1 MSDVIVRKVGNIFS
15 ENGLM
20 KDKMIIVE
28 IRKERTSMELLEKVL
43 DDNNLFEAYKQ
54 VYKNKGTSGVD
65 DITVEELGQ
74 YMYLHK
80 EEIKEQ
86 IRNRKY
92 KPSSVRRV
100 YIPKDNGDKRG
111 LGIPTVVDRLI
122 QQAIVQVLSPIY
134 EQQFSET
141 SFGFRPNR
149 SCEMA
154 IIKLLEYFND
164 GYTWIVDID
173 LQKFFDTVCH
183 DKLISIIMKTVH
195 DGELVSLIRKYLVSG
210 VMEKGVVS
218 PTKVGTPQ
226 GGNLSPLLSN
236 IMLNELDK
244 ELEKRGLRFTRYADD
259 CIIVV
264 QSEKAANR
272 VMESITK
279 FIKKKLGLKVN
290 VEKSKIARPNQIKYL
305 GFGFYYTK
313 TGKIKPKSHLKSIQ
327 KFKRKLKQLTKRS
340 WSISLRDRIIKL
352 NQVIRG
358 WINYFRI
365 ADMKTCMS
373 SISEHLRRR
382 IRCIIWK
389 QWKTCKHRY
398 KCLLR
403 LGVSKEKA
411 RRTSYSRASYWH
423 NSMSIVV
430 SVAISNERLKRKGLV
445 FPLDYYLK
453 VHTVI

>member
-1 MSDVIVRKVGNIFS
+1 
-15 ENGLM
+15 
-20 KDKMIIVE
+20 
-28 IRKERTSMELLEKVL
+28 MELLEKVL
-43 DDNNLFEAYKQ
+43 DDKNLFRAYKQ

-65 DITVEELGQ
+65 GVTVDELGY

-92 KPSSVRRV
+92 KPSPVKRV
-100 YIPKDNGDKRG
+100 YIPKENGDRRG

-141 SFGFRPNR
+141 SYGFRPNR

-183 DKLISIIMKTVH
+183 DKLISIIMKTIH

-210 VMEKGVVS
+210 VMENGIVS

-279 FIKKKLGLKVN
+279 FIEKKLGLKVN
-290 VEKSKIARPNQIKYL
+290 IEKSKVTRPNQIKYL
-305 GFGFYYTK
+305 GYGFYYTK
-313 TGKIKPKSHLKSIQ
+313 TGKIKPKPHLKSIQ

-340 WSISLRDRIIKL
+340 WSISLDERIIKL

-358 WINYFRI
+358 WINYFKI
-365 ADMKTCMS
+365 ADMK
-373 SISEHLRRR
+373 ISMTKITSHLNRR
-382 IRCIIWK
+382 IRCVIWK
-389 QWKTCKHRY
+389 QWKIPKHRM
-398 KCLLR
+398 KCLLL
-403 LGVSKEKA
+403 LGIDKDTAKA
-411 RRTSYSRASYWH
+411 CAYTRKSYWH
-423 NSMSIVV
+423 NSMSIVLH
-430 SVAISNERLKRKGLV
+430 VAISNERLKRKGLI
-445 FPLDYYLK
+445 FPIDHYLK
-453 VHTVI
+453 VHTII

>member
-1 MSDVIVRKVGNIFS
+1 
-15 ENGLM
+15 M

-28 IRKERTSMELLEKVL
+28 IRKERTNMELLEKVL
-43 DDNNLFEAYKQ
+43 DDKNLFKAYEQ
-54 VYKNKGTSGVD
+54 VYRNKGTSGVD
-65 DITVEELGQ
+65 GITVDELGY
-74 YMYLHK
+74 YMFKHK

-92 KPSSVRRV
+92 KPSPVRRV
-100 YIPKDNGDKRG
+100 YIPKENGDKRG

-134 EQQFSET
+134 EEQFSKT
-141 SFGFRPNR
+141 SYGFRPNR

-183 DKLISIIMKTVH
+183 DKLISIIMKTIH

-210 VMEKGVVS
+210 VMENGVVS

-244 ELEKRGLRFTRYADD
+244 ELEKRGLNFTRYADD

-279 FIKKKLGLKVN
+279 FIEKKLGLKVN
-290 VEKSKIARPNQIKYL
+290 IEKSKIARPNQIKYL
-305 GFGFYYTK
+305 GFGFYYTT
-313 TGKIKPKSHLKSIQ
+313 TGKIKPKPHLKSIQ

-340 WSISLRDRIIKL
+340 WSISLDERIVKL

-365 ADMKTCMS
+365 ADMKGYMQDITS
-373 SISEHLRRR
+373 HLNRR

-389 QWKTCKHRY
+389 QWKVPRY
-398 KCLLR
+398 RTKCLIK
-403 LGVSKEKA
+403 LGLDKDIAKSC
-411 RRTSYSRASYWH
+411 SYSRKSYWCT
-423 NSMSIVV
+423 SMCIPLHK
-430 SVAISNERLKRKGLV
+430 AISNKRLRQKGLL
-445 FPLDYYLK
+445 FPIDHYLK
-453 VHTVI
+453 VHIVI

>member
-1 MSDVIVRKVGNIFS
+1 
-15 ENGLM
+15 
-20 KDKMIIVE
+20 
-28 IRKERTSMELLEKVL
+28 MELLEKVL

-54 VYKNKGTSGVD
+54 VYKNKGASGVD
-65 DITVEELGQ
+65 EVTVDELGK

-86 IRNRKY
+86 IRKRKY
-92 KPSSVRRV
+92 KPSPVRRV
-100 YIPKDNGDKRG
+100 YIPKENGDKRG

-134 EQQFSET
+134 ERRFSET
-141 SFGFRPNR
+141 SYGFRPKR

-154 IIKLLEYFND
+154 IVKLLEYFND

-183 DKLISIIMKTVH
+183 DKLISIIMKTIH

-210 VMEKGVVS
+210 VMENGVVN

-264 QSEKAANR
+264 KSEKAANR

-279 FIKKKLGLKVN
+279 FIEKKLGLKVN
-290 VEKSKIARPNQIKYL
+290 AEKSKVARPNQIKYL
-305 GFGFYYTK
+305 GYGFYYTK
-313 TGKIKPKSHLKSIQ
+313 TGIIKPKPHLKSIQ

-340 WSISLRDRIIKL
+340 YSIVLDERIVKL
-352 NQVIRG
+352 NQIIRG
-358 WINYFRI
+358 WINYFRV
-365 ADMKTCMS
+365 ADMKEQLKNITS
-373 SISEHLRRR
+373 HLNRR

-389 QWKTCKHRY
+389 QWKTCNHRY
-398 KCLLR
+398 KCLLK
-403 LGVSKEKA
+403 LGISKEKA
-411 RRTSYSRASYWH
+411 KRTAYSRASYWH
-423 NSMSIVV
+423 NSMSIVLH
-430 SVAISNERLKRKGLV
+430 VAISNKRLRQKGLV
-445 FPLDYYLK
+445 LPLDHYLK

>member
-1 MSDVIVRKVGNIFS
+1 MAN
-15 ENGLM
+15 
-20 KDKMIIVE
+20 VE

-43 DDNNLFEAYKQ
+43 EDNNLYEAYQQ
-54 VYKNKGTSGVD
+54 VCKNKGASGVD
-65 DITVEELGQ
+65 KITVEELRQ
-74 YMYLHK
+74 YMNLHK

-92 KPSSVRRV
+92 KPSPVKRV
-100 YIPKDNGDKRG
+100 YIPKENGEKRG
-111 LGIPTVVDRLI
+111 LGIPTVVDRMI
-122 QQAIVQVLSPIY
+122 QQAIVQVLTPIY

-141 SFGFRPNR
+141 SYGFRPNR

-183 DKLISIIMKTVH
+183 DKLISIIMKTIH

-210 VMEKGVVS
+210 VMENGVVK

-259 CIIVV
+259 CIIIV
-264 QSEKAANR
+264 QSEKAAKR

-279 FIKKKLGLKVN
+279 FIEKKLGLKVN
-290 VEKSKIARPNQIKYL
+290 AEKSKVARPNQIKYL
-305 GFGFYYTK
+305 GYGFYYTK
-313 TGKIKPKSHLKSIQ
+313 NGIIKPKPHLKSIQ

-340 WSISLRDRIIKL
+340 WSISLNDRIIKL

-358 WINYFRI
+358 WINYFKI
-365 ADMKTCMS
+365 ADMKRNMENITK
-373 SISEHLRRR
+373 HLNRR

-389 QWKTCKHRY
+389 QWKEPKHRA
-398 KCLLR
+398 KCLIQ
-403 LGVSKEKA
+403 LGIDKDTATSCAYSRKSYW
-411 RRTSYSRASYWH
+411 RTSK
-423 NSMSIVV
+423 SIPIHK
-430 SVAISNERLKRKGLV
+430 AISNERLKRKGLV
-445 FPLDYYLK
+445 FPLNHYLK

>member
-1 MSDVIVRKVGNIFS
+1 
-15 ENGLM
+15 
-20 KDKMIIVE
+20 
-28 IRKERTSMELLEKVL
+28 MELLEKVL
-43 DDNNLFEAYKQ
+43 DDKNLFEAYKQ
-54 VYKNKGTSGVD
+54 VYKNKGASGVD
-65 DITVEELGQ
+65 GVTVDELGK
-74 YMYLHK
+74 YIYLHK

-86 IRNRKY
+86 IRKRKY
-92 KPSSVRRV
+92 KPSPVRRV
-100 YIPKDNGDKRG
+100 YIPKENGDKRG

-134 EQQFSET
+134 EEQFSET
-141 SFGFRPNR
+141 SYGFRPNR
-149 SCEMA
+149 SCEKA

-183 DKLISIIMKTVH
+183 DKLISIIMKTIH

-210 VMEKGVVS
+210 VMENGIIS

-244 ELEKRGLRFTRYADD
+244 ELEKRGLRFVRYADD

-264 QSEKAANR
+264 RSEKSANR
-272 VMESITK
+272 VMENITK
-279 FIKKKLGLKVN
+279 FIEKKLGLKVN
-290 VEKSKIARPNQIKYL
+290 VEKSKVAKPNQIKYL
-305 GFGFYYTK
+305 GYGFYYTK
-313 TGKIKPKSHLKSIQ
+313 TGIIKTKPHLKSIQ
-327 KFKRKLKQLTKRS
+327 KFKRKLKQITKRNY
-340 WSISLRDRIIKL
+340 SISLNERIVKL

-365 ADMKTCMS
+365 ADMKEQIKNITS
-373 SISEHLRRR
+373 HLNRR

-389 QWKTCKHRY
+389 QWKTCNHRY
-398 KCLLR
+398 KCLLK
-403 LGVSKEKA
+403 LGISKEKA
-411 RRTSYSRASYWH
+411 KRTAYSRASYWH
-423 NSMSIVV
+423 NSKSIVLH
-430 SVAISNERLKRKGLV
+430 VAISNKRIKQKGLV
-445 FPLDYYLK
+445 LPLDYYLK

>member
-1 MSDVIVRKVGNIFS
+1 
-15 ENGLM
+15 M
-20 KDKMIIVE
+20 KDKMIVVE
-28 IRKERTSMELLEKVL
+28 IRKEKTSMELLEKVL
-43 DDNNLFEAYKQ
+43 DDKNLFEAYKQ
-54 VYKNKGTSGVD
+54 VYRNKGTSGVD
-65 DITVEELGQ
+65 GITVDELGC

-92 KPSSVRRV
+92 KPNPVKRV
-100 YIPKDNGDKRG
+100 YIPKENGDKRG

-134 EQQFSET
+134 EQQFCET
-141 SFGFRPNR
+141 SYGFRPNR

-183 DKLISIIMKTVH
+183 DKLISIIMKTIH

-210 VMEKGVVS
+210 VMENGVVS

-236 IMLNELDK
+236 IILNELDK

-279 FIKKKLGLKVN
+279 FIEKKLGLKVN
-290 VEKSKIARPNQIKYL
+290 VEKSKVARPNQIKYL
-305 GFGFYYTK
+305 GYGFYLK
-313 TGKIKPKSHLKSIQ
+313 NEMWKPKPHLKSIQ

-340 WSISLRDRIIKL
+340 WSISLNERIIKL

-365 ADMKTCMS
+365 ADMKTYMS
-373 SISEHLRRR
+373 NISKHLRRR

-389 QWKTCKHRY
+389 QWKTCRHRY
-398 KCLLR
+398 ECLLK
-403 LGVSKEKA
+403 LGVPREKA
-411 RRTSYSRASYWH
+411 RITSYSRASYWH
-423 NSMSIVV
+423 NSMSIVI

-445 FPLDYYLK
+445 MPLDYYLR

>member
-1 MSDVIVRKVGNIFS
+1 
-15 ENGLM
+15 
-20 KDKMIIVE
+20 
-28 IRKERTSMELLEKVL
+28 MELLERVL
-43 DDNNLFEAYKQ
+43 DDKNLFKAYKQ
-54 VYKNKGTSGVD
+54 VYKNKGTSGID
-65 DITVEELGQ
+65 GITVEELGH

-92 KPSSVRRV
+92 MPSPVRRV
-100 YIPKDNGDKRG
+100 YIPKENGDKRG

-141 SFGFRPNR
+141 SYGFRPSR

-183 DKLISIIMKTVH
+183 DKLISIIMKTIH

-210 VMEKGVVS
+210 VMENGVVS

-279 FIKKKLGLKVN
+279 FIERKLGLKVN
-290 VEKSKIARPNQIKYL
+290 VEKSKVARPNQIKYL

-313 TGKIKPKSHLKSIQ
+313 TGIIKPKPHLKSVQ
-327 KFKRKLKQLTKRS
+327 KFIRKLKQLTKRS
-340 WSISLRDRIIKL
+340 WSISLSERFTKL

-365 ADMKTCMS
+365 ADMKSKMRD
-373 SISEHLRRR
+373 IGEHLRRR

-389 QWKTCKHRY
+389 QWKTCSHRH
-398 KCLLR
+398 KCLLK
-403 LGVSKEKA
+403 LGVSREKA
-411 RRTSYSRASYWH
+411 KRTAYSRASYWH

-430 SVAISNERLKRKGLV
+430 SVAISNKRLKQKGLV
-445 FPLDYYLK
+445 SPLDHYLK
-453 VHTVI
+453 VHTII

>member
-1 MSDVIVRKVGNIFS
+1 
-15 ENGLM
+15 
-20 KDKMIIVE
+20 
-28 IRKERTSMELLEKVL
+28 MELLEKVL
-43 DDNNLFEAYKQ
+43 NDNNLFEAYKQ
-54 VYKNKGTSGVD
+54 VYKNKGASGIDGVTVD
-65 DITVEELGQ
+65 ELGK

-86 IRNRKY
+86 IRKRKY
-92 KPSSVRRV
+92 KPSPVRRV
-100 YIPKDNGDKRG
+100 YIPKENGDKRG

-134 EQQFSET
+134 ERKFSET
-141 SFGFRPNR
+141 SYGFRPKR

-154 IIKLLEYFND
+154 IVKLLEYFND

-183 DKLISIIMKTVH
+183 DKLIAIIMKTIH

-210 VMEKGVVS
+210 VMENGVVS

-264 QSEKAANR
+264 KSEKAANR

-279 FIKKKLGLKVN
+279 FIEKKLGLKVN
-290 VEKSKIARPNQIKYL
+290 VEKSKVARPNQIKYL
-305 GFGFYYTK
+305 GYGFYYTK
-313 TGKIKPKSHLKSIQ
+313 TGIIKPKPHLKSVQ

-340 WSISLRDRIIKL
+340 WSISLEERIVKL

-365 ADMKTCMS
+365 ADMKIHMRS
-373 SISEHLRRR
+373 LSEHLRRR

-389 QWKTCKHRY
+389 QWKCSRKRIEALV
-398 KCLLR
+398 K
-403 LGVSKEKA
+403 LGCNKEQA
-411 RRTSYSRASYWH
+411 QAIAYSRKSYW
-423 NSMSIVV
+423 NISMYISIY
-430 SVAISNERLKRKGLV
+430 ITNDKLKRKGLV
-445 FPLDYYLK
+445 FPLDHYLK
-453 VHTVI
+453 VHIYNIN

>member
-1 MSDVIVRKVGNIFS
+1 MTN
-15 ENGLM
+15 
-20 KDKMIIVE
+20 VE

-43 DDNNLFEAYKQ
+43 NDKNMEIAIKQ
-54 VYKNKGTSGVD
+54 VVSNKGAGGID
-65 DITVEELGQ
+65 NMKVEELT
-74 YMYLHK
+74 YYFAKHK

-92 KPSSVRRV
+92 KPSPVKRV
-100 YIPKDNGDKRG
+100 YIPKENGDKRG
-111 LGIPTVVDRLI
+111 LGIPTVIDRVI
-122 QQAIVQVLSPIY
+122 QQAIVQVLAPIY
-134 EQQFSET
+134 ETQFSET
-141 SFGFRPNR
+141 SYGFRPNR

-164 GYTWIVDID
+164 GHTWIVDID

-183 DKLISIIMKTVH
+183 DKLISIIMKTIH

-210 VMEKGVVS
+210 VMENGVVS
-218 PTKVGTPQ
+218 PTKIGTPQ

-279 FIKKKLGLKVN
+279 FIEKKLGLKVN
-290 VEKSKIARPNQIKYL
+290 VEKSKVARPNQIKYL

-313 TGKIKPKSHLKSIQ
+313 TGIIKPKPHLKSIQ

-340 WSISLRDRIIKL
+340 WSISLNERIVKL

-365 ADMKTCMS
+365 ADMKTYMTN
-373 SISEHLRRR
+373 ISEQFRRR

-389 QWKTCKHRY
+389 QWKVPRKRIPALV
-398 KCLLR
+398 K
-403 LGVSKEKA
+403 LGANIEQAKA
-411 RRTSYSRASYWH
+411 IAFSRKSYW
-423 NSMSIVV
+423 NTSIY
-430 SVAISNERLKRKGLV
+430 ISKYITNKRLNQKGLV
-445 FPLDYYLK
+445 SPLDHYLK
-453 VHTVI
+453 VHIVI

>member
-1 MSDVIVRKVGNIFS
+1 
-15 ENGLM
+15 
-20 KDKMIIVE
+20 
-28 IRKERTSMELLEKVL
+28 MELLEKVL
-43 DDNNLFEAYKQ
+43 DDKNLYVAYKQ

-65 DITVEELGQ
+65 GKTVDELGF
-74 YMYLHK
+74 YLYEHK

-86 IRNRKY
+86 IRKRKY
-92 KPSSVRRV
+92 KPSPVRRV
-100 YIPKDNGDKRG
+100 YIPKENGDKRS
-111 LGIPTVVDRLI
+111 LGIPTVVDRVLK
-122 QQAIVQVLSPIY
+122 QAIVQVLSPIY
-134 EQQFSET
+134 EKQFSET
-141 SFGFRPNR
+141 SYGFRPNR

-183 DKLISIIMKTVH
+183 DKLISIIMKTIH

-210 VMEKGVVS
+210 VMENGVVS

-226 GGNLSPLLSN
+226 GGNLLPLLSN

-272 VMESITK
+272 VMESITR
-279 FIKKKLGLKVN
+279 FIEKKLGLKVN
-290 VEKSKIARPNQIKYL
+290 VEKSKVARPNEIKYL
-305 GFGFYYTK
+305 GFGFYYTE
-313 TGKIKPKSHLKSIQ
+313 TGKIKPKPHLKSIN

-340 WSISLRDRIIKL
+340 WSISLEDRITKL

-365 ADMKTCMS
+365 ADMKTNMTK
-373 SISEHLRRR
+373 IGEHLRRR
-382 IRCIIWK
+382 IRCVIWK
-389 QWKTCKHRY
+389 QLKIASKRISALI
-398 KCLLR
+398 K
-403 LGVSKEKA
+403 LGADIKQAKA
-411 RRTSYSRASYWH
+411 IAYSRK
-423 NSMSIVV
+423 MLLEFIV
-430 SVAISNERLKRKGLV
+430 ICK
-445 FPLDYYLK
+445 
-453 VHTVI
+453 

>member
-1 MSDVIVRKVGNIFS
+1 
-15 ENGLM
+15 
-20 KDKMIIVE
+20 
-28 IRKERTSMELLEKVL
+28 MELLEKVL

-54 VYKNKGTSGVD
+54 VYKNKGASGVD
-65 DITVEELGQ
+65 GVIVDELGK

-86 IRNRKY
+86 IRKRKY
-92 KPSSVRRV
+92 KPSPVRRV
-100 YIPKDNGDKRG
+100 YIPKENGDKRG

-134 EQQFSET
+134 ERSFSET
-141 SFGFRPNR
+141 SYGFRPKR

-154 IIKLLEYFND
+154 IVKLLEYFND

-183 DKLISIIMKTVH
+183 DKLISIIMKTIH

-210 VMEKGVVS
+210 VMENGVVN

-244 ELEKRGLRFTRYADD
+244 ELEERGLRFTRYADD

-264 QSEKAANR
+264 KSEKAANR

-279 FIKKKLGLKVN
+279 FIEKKLGLKVN
-290 VEKSKIARPNQIKYL
+290 VEKSKVARPNQIKYL
-305 GFGFYYTK
+305 GYGFYYTK
-313 TGKIKPKSHLKSIQ
+313 TGIIKPKPHLKSIQ

-340 WSISLRDRIIKL
+340 YSITLDERIVKL

-358 WINYFRI
+358 WINYFRV
-365 ADMKTCMS
+365 ADMKEQLKNITS
-373 SISEHLRRR
+373 HLNRR

-389 QWKTCKHRY
+389 QWKTCNHRY
-398 KCLLR
+398 KCLLK
-403 LGVSKEKA
+403 LGISKEKA
-411 RRTSYSRASYWH
+411 KRTAYSRASYWH
-423 NSMSIVV
+423 NSMSIVLH
-430 SVAISNERLKRKGLV
+430 VAISNKRLKQKGLV
-445 FPLDYYLK
+445 LPLDHYLK

>member
-1 MSDVIVRKVGNIFS
+1 
-15 ENGLM
+15 
-20 KDKMIIVE
+20 
-28 IRKERTSMELLEKVL
+28 MELLEKVL

-54 VYKNKGTSGVD
+54 VYKNKGVSGIDGVTVD
-65 DITVEELGQ
+65 ELGK

-86 IRNRKY
+86 IRKRKY
-92 KPSSVRRV
+92 KPSPVRRV
-100 YIPKDNGDKRG
+100 YIPKENGDKRG

-134 EQQFSET
+134 ERRFSET
-141 SFGFRPNR
+141 SYGFRPKR

-154 IIKLLEYFND
+154 IVKLLEYFND

-183 DKLISIIMKTVH
+183 DKLISIIMKTIH

-210 VMEKGVVS
+210 VMENGVVN

-264 QSEKAANR
+264 KSEKAANR

-279 FIKKKLGLKVN
+279 FIEKKLGLKVN
-290 VEKSKIARPNQIKYL
+290 AEKSKVARPNQIKYL
-305 GFGFYYTK
+305 GYGFYYTK
-313 TGKIKPKSHLKSIQ
+313 TGIIKPKPHLKSIQ

-340 WSISLRDRIIKL
+340 YSIALDERIVKL

-358 WINYFRI
+358 WINYFRV
-365 ADMKTCMS
+365 ADMKEQLKNITS
-373 SISEHLRRR
+373 HLNRR

-389 QWKTCKHRY
+389 QWKTCNHRY
-398 KCLLR
+398 KCLLK
-403 LGVSKEKA
+403 LGISKEKA
-411 RRTSYSRASYWH
+411 KRTAYSRASYWH
-423 NSMSIVV
+423 NSMSIVLH
-430 SVAISNERLKRKGLV
+430 VAISNKRLRQKGLV
-445 FPLDYYLK
+445 LPLDHYLK

>member
-1 MSDVIVRKVGNIFS
+1 
-15 ENGLM
+15 
-20 KDKMIIVE
+20 MINVE

-54 VYKNKGTSGVD
+54 VYKNKGASGVD
-65 DITVEELGQ
+65 GVTVDELGK

-86 IRNRKY
+86 IRKRKY
-92 KPSSVRRV
+92 KPSPVRRV
-100 YIPKDNGDKRG
+100 YIPKENGDKRG

-134 EQQFSET
+134 ERRFSET
-141 SFGFRPNR
+141 SYGFRPKR

-154 IIKLLEYFND
+154 IVKLLEYFND

-173 LQKFFDTVCH
+173 LHKFFDTVCH
-183 DKLISIIMKTVH
+183 DKLISIIMKTIH

-210 VMEKGVVS
+210 VMENGVVN

-264 QSEKAANR
+264 KSEKAANR

-279 FIKKKLGLKVN
+279 FIEKKLGLKVN
-290 VEKSKIARPNQIKYL
+290 AEKSKVARPNQIKYL
-305 GFGFYYTK
+305 GYGFYYTK
-313 TGKIKPKSHLKSIQ
+313 TGIIKPKPHLKSIQ

-340 WSISLRDRIIKL
+340 YSIALNERIVKL

-358 WINYFRI
+358 WINYFRV
-365 ADMKTCMS
+365 ADMKEQLKNITS
-373 SISEHLRRR
+373 HLNRR

-389 QWKTCKHRY
+389 QWKTCNHRY
-398 KCLLR
+398 KCLLK
-403 LGVSKEKA
+403 LGISKEKA
-411 RRTSYSRASYWH
+411 KRTAYSRASYWH
-423 NSMSIVV
+423 NSMSIVLH
-430 SVAISNERLKRKGLV
+430 VAISNKRLRQKGLV
-445 FPLDYYLK
+445 LPLDHYLK
-453 VHTVI
+453 VHTMI

>member
-1 MSDVIVRKVGNIFS
+1 
-15 ENGLM
+15 
-20 KDKMIIVE
+20 MINVE

-43 DDNNLFEAYKQ
+43 NDNNLFEAYKQ

-65 DITVEELGQ
+65 GVTVDELGK
-74 YMYLHK
+74 YMYLYK
-80 EEIKEQ
+80 EEIKDQ
-86 IRNRKY
+86 IRKRKY
-92 KPSSVRRV
+92 KPSPVRRV
-100 YIPKDNGDKRG
+100 YIPKENGDKRG

-134 EQQFSET
+134 EKEFSET
-141 SFGFRPNR
+141 SYGFRPKR

-154 IIKLLEYFND
+154 IVKLLEYFND

-183 DKLISIIMKTVH
+183 DKLISIVMKTIH

-210 VMEKGVVS
+210 VMENGVVS

-264 QSEKAANR
+264 KSEKAANR

-279 FIKKKLGLKVN
+279 FIEKKLGLKVN
-290 VEKSKIARPNQIKYL
+290 VEKSKVARPNQIKYL
-305 GFGFYYTK
+305 GYGFYYTK
-313 TGKIKPKSHLKSIQ
+313 TGIVKPKPHLKSVQ

-340 WSISLRDRIIKL
+340 WNISLEERIVKL

-358 WINYFRI
+358 WINYFRV
-365 ADMKTCMS
+365 ADMKEQLKNITS
-373 SISEHLRRR
+373 HLNRR

-389 QWKTCKHRY
+389 QWKTCNHRY
-398 KCLLR
+398 KCLLK
-403 LGVSKEKA
+403 LGISKEKA

-423 NSMSIVV
+423 NSMSIVLH
-430 SVAISNERLKRKGLV
+430 VAISNKRLRQKGLV
-445 FPLDYYLK
+445 FPLDHYLI
-453 VHTVI
+453 VHTEI